1 MEDTTKICE
10 TKSTNSK
17 IIKPYSVRTK
27 QFIISKI
34 SLKEVQKY
42 TFLFYI
48 HDIHIIQFL
57 AKSKNVSM
65 FFFYRN
71 KIYEI

>member
-10 TKSTNSK
+10 TKPTNSK

-42 TFLFYI
+42 TFFYI
-48 HDIHIIQFL
+48 YDIHIIRSL

-65 FFFYRN
+65 FFS
-71 KIYEI
+71 IEIKYMKF